1 MRLPRRTRRLH
12 SAVYRY
18 TARHRSRHLPSSVQL
33 QPRPSSLAAQLAR
46 DGVHG
51 INIGS
56 ALATAARIRALSK
69 VQRVMLMKL
78 AEQLELASAPAV
90 DNGPTSGKPRARRG
104 VQLLQVLPLALRPR
118 LALPLLL
125 LSLAAGQ
132 QLPFAAASAAG
143 GIAAVGGG
151 RGQLQARS
159 PSRRQAGL
167 RRHDGDWEAM
177 RAALITEAFGEM
189 PTRTKPDFVFNPS
202 ASRPRAV
209 GGATAGIGPNTTT
222 LVWTIQDGGL
232 ELNATVFSS
241 WPQNLG
247 QKIAPFFVCVSA
259 SGSASRFGVR
269 LIKLFAMIPETV
281 CLEPSPETCHPILA
295 PWQVLLSQH
304 LGHVCRGLPG
314 E

>member
-1 MRLPRRTRRLH
+1 
-12 SAVYRY
+12 
-18 TARHRSRHLPSSVQL
+18 
-33 QPRPSSLAAQLAR
+33 
-46 DGVHG
+46 
-51 INIGS
+51 
-56 ALATAARIRALSK
+56 
-69 VQRVMLMKL
+69 MKL
-78 AEQLELASAPAV
+78 AEQLELAAASAPAV

-104 VQLLQVLPLALRPR
+104 VQLLQVLPVPLALRLQ

-132 QLPFAAASAAG
+132 QLPFAAAGAAG
-143 GIAAVGGG
+143 GITAVGGG

-259 SGSASRFGVR
+259 SGQPVAVPPDSA
-269 LIKLFAMIPETV
+269 
-281 CLEPSPETCHPILA
+281 H
-295 PWQVLLSQH
+295 
-304 LGHVCRGLPG
+304 GL
-314 E
+314 